1 MAEDKPKAE
10 PSGQHTSDNELVQRV
25 PTVPDAEAPVFDDDS
40 MFNSADRQAALL
52 SHQQSG
58 KKIRKQTTKEIHERE
73 KRRKA
78 G

>member
-1 MAEDKPKAE
+1 MAEDKAKAE
-10 PSGQHTSDNELVQRV
+10 PSGQHTSDNELEQQV

-52 SHQQSG
+52 SHKQGG
-58 KKIRKQTTKEIHERE
+58 KKIRSHTTEKIHERE

>member
-1 MAEDKPKAE
+1 MAEEKSKTE
-10 PSGQHTSDNELVQRV
+10 PTGQHSSDNELEKQV
-25 PTVPDAEAPVFDDDS
+25 PAVPESEAPVFDDDS

-58 KKIRKQTTKEIHERE
+58 KKIRKQATE
-73 KRRKA
+73 KTHKPEKWHKA